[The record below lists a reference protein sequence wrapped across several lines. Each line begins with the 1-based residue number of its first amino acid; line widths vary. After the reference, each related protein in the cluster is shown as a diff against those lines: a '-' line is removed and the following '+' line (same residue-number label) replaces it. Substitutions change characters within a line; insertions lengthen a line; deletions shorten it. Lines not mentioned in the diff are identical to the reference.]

1 MIDKKALREQYKRM
15 KKDMGIYSLTCL
27 PTGKIY
33 VGWAQDLH
41 GKMNGTSARLN
52 GSFHVCRNLQA
63 DWDRYGAENFRIQV
77 EELMEAE
84 EDESKTDY
92 QEDLKVFLE
101 LWLETNGEKYPAV
114 ERLK

>member
-1 MIDKKALREQYKRM
+1 
-15 KKDMGIYSLTCL
+15 
-27 PTGKIY
+27 
-33 VGWAQDLH
+33 
-41 GKMNGTSARLN
+41 
-52 GSFHVCRNLQA
+52 
-63 DWDRYGAENFRIQV
+63 
-77 EELMEAE
+77 MEAE